1 MLATQQSHD
10 RRMGVALLLFT
21 VLAGALGVA
30 KARRYPF
37 NARALSAE
45 SPPSPPLPRWVHID
59 YEWLMAPRRL
69 TRRTHWTRRVID
81 YMTGRLGRVAA

>member
-1 MLATQQSHD
+1 
-10 RRMGVALLLFT
+10 MGVALLVFM

-37 NARALSAE
+37 NTRGLSAE
-45 SPPSPPLPRWVHID
+45 SPASPPLPRWVHID

-69 TRRTHWTRRVID
+69 TRRTQWIRRVID
-81 YMTGRLGRVAA
+81 YMTGRL